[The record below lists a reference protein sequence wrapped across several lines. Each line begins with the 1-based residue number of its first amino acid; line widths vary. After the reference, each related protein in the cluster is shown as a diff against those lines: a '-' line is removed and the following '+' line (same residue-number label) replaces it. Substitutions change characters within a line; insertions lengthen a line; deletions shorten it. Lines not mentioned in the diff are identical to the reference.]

1 MECQYLD
8 DVYEL
13 FLLGL
18 LRPKETTEVKEHLER
33 GCPYCTHHLRE
44 AAQSVYFFL
53 SVAKGRK
60 PPNNLKSEILRSLH
74 RT

>member
-18 LRPKETTEVKEHLER
+18 LKPKEAAPVKEHVER
-33 GCPYCTHHLRE
+33 GCPYCMDHLRE
-44 AAQSVYFFL
+44 AAQSVYFLL
-53 SVAKGRK
+53 SESKNHK
-60 PPNNLKSEILRSLH
+60 PPQQVKSEILRRLH
-74 RT
+74 RD

>member
-18 LRPKETTEVKEHLER
+18 LKPKETAELKEHLER
-33 GCPYCTHHLRE
+33 GCPYCVDHLRE
-44 AAQSVYFFL
+44 AAQSVYVVL
-53 SVAKGRK
+53 SGPPNRK
-60 PPNNLKSEILRSLH
+60 PPQQIKSAIMSSLH
-74 RT
+74 RS

>member
-18 LRPKETTEVKEHLER
+18 LKPKETAEVREHLER
-33 GCPYCTHHLRE
+33 GCPYCLDHLRE
-44 AAQSVYFFL
+44 AAQSVYFVL
-53 SVAKGRK
+53 SEAKRRK
-60 PPNNLKSEILRSLH
+60 PPQQVKSDILSSL
-74 RT
+74 R

>member
-18 LRPKETTEVKEHLER
+18 LKPKEAAAVKEHLER
-33 GCPYCTHHLRE
+33 GCPYCVDHLRE
-44 AAQSVYFFL
+44 AAQSVYFVL
-53 SVAKGRK
+53 SSSKSRK
-60 PPNNLKSEILRSLH
+60 PPQQAKSEILRSLH